1 MQVGLLLNAEAAR
14 RQIDV
19 GPRTEDTAAAAA
31 FRGFWGD
38 RCELRRFRDGTVC
51 ESVLWAA
58 PPHLRHLIIPRLVT
72 AALERNLPVAVGTPR
87 PGRHTQQKT
96 NWHDSYPA
104 GCSAVMTQATARQR
118 CRLLRPVTS
127 VGVAVESWLGDEDPG
142 ARTVAVQ
149 TAVDSLNQKLRRLAG
164 AGVLP
169 LGVQAVVGAA
179 AALRATAVPLPVPHA
194 LAGPVLDTAV
204 LTTRQ
209 VPRRVEPLELMIT
222 LEGSGRWPDDPAAV
236 RKTKTAFLLQVGKP
250 LEPQTAQDPSCLR
263 GEA

>member
-1 MQVGLLLNAEAAR
+1 
-14 RQIDV
+14 
-19 GPRTEDTAAAAA
+19 
-31 FRGFWGD
+31 
-38 RCELRRFRDGTVC
+38 
-51 ESVLWAA
+51 
-58 PPHLRHLIIPRLVT
+58 
-72 AALERNLPVAVGTPR
+72 
-87 PGRHTQQKT
+87 
-96 NWHDSYPA
+96 
-104 GCSAVMTQATARQR
+104 MTQATASRR

-142 ARTVAVQ
+142 ARTAAVQ

-169 LGVQAVVGAA
+169 LGLQAVVGAA

-209 VPRRVEPLELMIT
+209 VPRRIEPLELMIT

-236 RKTKTAFLLQVGKP
+236 SKTKTAFLLQVGKP
-250 LEPQTAQDPSCLR
+250 LVTSTRAAYYPGPNSVAGLNHIVWTAG
-263 GEA
+263 GEGAGGAAQAVCAGYGG